1 MDRAAKGLLTMKIN
15 SSRFG
20 EIEVDDQRVMTF
32 PKGLLGFP
40 EYQQYVLIE
49 AGQDSYFWWLQS
61 VDKADLAFIV
71 TDPTLFIP
79 TYKVP
84 VKAEQIGQLN
94 LNTVDDAQVL
104 VIVNKRGETL
114 TGNLQGPLVINVK
127 NCFGEQLVLSDRR
140 FTTRVPLVEVKAEV
154 HAQSA

>member
-1 MDRAAKGLLTMKIN
+1 MKIN

-20 EIEVDDQRVMTF
+20 EIEVDDTRVMTF

-40 EYQQYVLIE
+40 DYQRYVLIE

-61 VDKADLAFIV
+61 VDQADLAFIV
-71 TDPTLFIP
+71 TDPMLFIP

-84 VKAEQIGQLN
+84 VRAEQISELA
-94 LNTVDDAQVL
+94 LDSVDDAQVL

-114 TGNLQGPLVINVK
+114 TGNLQGPLVVNIK
-127 NCFGEQLVLSDRR
+127 NCIGEQLVLSDRR
-140 FTTRVPLVEVKAEV
+140 FTTRVPLVEVKAAV

>member
-1 MDRAAKGLLTMKIN
+1 MA
-15 SSRFG
+15 
-20 EIEVDDQRVMTF
+20 F

-40 EYQQYVLIE
+40 DFQHYVLIE

-61 VDKADLAFIV
+61 VSKPDLAFIV

-84 VKAEQIGQLN
+84 VKAEQISQLN

-104 VIVNKRGETL
+104 VIVNKRGDTL
-114 TGNLQGPLVINVK
+114 TGNLQGPLVINAK
-127 NCFGEQLVLSDRR
+127 NRVGEQLVLSDRR
-140 FTTRVPLVEVKAEV
+140 FTTRVPLVETGEMV

>member
-1 MDRAAKGLLTMKIN
+1 MKIN

-20 EIEVDDQRVMTF
+20 EIEVDDLRVMTF

-40 EYQQYVLIE
+40 DDQRYVLIE

-61 VDKADLAFIV
+61 VDKPDLAFIV

-84 VKAEQIGQLN
+84 VRAEQISQLE
-94 LNTVDDAQVL
+94 LQSVDDAQVL

-114 TGNLQGPLVINVK
+114 TGNLQGPLVVNVK
-127 NCFGEQLVLSDRR
+127 NCIGEQLVLSDRR
-140 FTTRVPLVEVKAEV
+140 FTTRVPLVEVKQTV

>member
-1 MDRAAKGLLTMKIN
+1 MKIS

-20 EIEVDDQRVMTF
+20 EIEVNDQRVMTF
-32 PKGLLGFP
+32 PKGLLGFAD
-40 EYQQYVLIE
+40 YQQYVLIE

-61 VDKADLAFIV
+61 VDNPDLAFIV

-84 VKAEQIGQLN
+84 VRTDQISQLE
-94 LNTVDDAQVL
+94 LNTVEDAQVL

-114 TGNLQGPLVINVK
+114 TGNLQGPLVVNVK
-127 NCFGEQLVLSDRR
+127 NCIGEQLVLSDRR
-140 FTTRVPLVEVKAEV
+140 FTTRVPLVELKAAV

>member
-1 MDRAAKGLLTMKIN
+1 MAMKIN

-40 EYQQYVLIE
+40 DYQRFVLIE
-49 AGQDSYFWWLQS
+49 AGQDRYFWWLQS
-61 VDKADLAFIV
+61 VDKPDLAFIV
-71 TDPTLFIP
+71 TDPMLFIP

-84 VKAEQIGQLN
+84 VRLDQISQLG
-94 LNTVDDAQVL
+94 LNTVEDAQVL

-114 TGNLQGPLVINVK
+114 TGNLQGPLVVSAAERM
-127 NCFGEQLVLSDRR
+127 GEQLVLSDRR
-140 FTTRVPLVEVKAEV
+140 FTTRLPLVELPSPKPAM
-154 HAQSA
+154 AASA

>member
-1 MDRAAKGLLTMKIN
+1 MKIN

-20 EIEVDDQRVMTF
+20 EIEVDDQRIMTF

-40 EYQQYVLIE
+40 DYQHYVLIE

-61 VDKADLAFIV
+61 VDKPDLAFIV

-127 NCFGEQLVLSDRR
+127 NCMGEQLVLSDRR
-140 FTTRVPLVEVKAEV
+140 FTTRVPLVEVKAQV

>member
-1 MDRAAKGLLTMKIN
+1 MKII

-40 EYQQYVLIE
+40 EDRRYVLIE
-49 AGQDSYFWWLQS
+49 AGEDSYFWWLQS
-61 VDKADLAFIV
+61 VDKPDLSFIV
-71 TDPTLFIP
+71 TDPMLFIP

-84 VKAEQIGQLN
+84 VKAEQIDQLN
-94 LNTVDDAQVL
+94 LDTIDDAQVL

-114 TGNLQGPLVINVK
+114 TGNLQGPLVVNVK
-127 NCFGEQLVLSDRR
+127 NCIGEQLVLSDRR
-140 FTTRVPLVEVKAEV
+140 FTTRVPLVEVKAAV